1 MLKYVCYFLF
11 IISGQFVIEYVGE
24 LIDDEEFRRR
34 IEEMHKVKEENYY
47 FLTIDKDIMIDAGP
61 KGNLARWGDTIAEGI
76 ICFLFIFYKNFL
88 KHSTFCLA

>member
-1 MLKYVCYFLF
+1 M
-11 IISGQFVIEYVGE
+11 IEYVGE

-61 KGNLARWGDTIAEGI
+61 KGNLARWRNDNEVLFASHVDLSIFLTIRI
-76 ICFLFIFYKNFL
+76 KQM
-88 KHSTFCLA
+88 HM